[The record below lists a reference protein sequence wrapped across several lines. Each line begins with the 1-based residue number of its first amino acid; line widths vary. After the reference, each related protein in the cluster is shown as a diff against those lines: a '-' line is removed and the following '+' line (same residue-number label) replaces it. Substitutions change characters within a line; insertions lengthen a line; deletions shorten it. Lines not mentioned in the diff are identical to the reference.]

1 METSFKK
8 SHARTAALN
17 VPNPAT
23 GQCQPTPPPE
33 TPGQGWVSLCGLTA
47 PFAWV
52 LVHRSFWLGPPRVC
66 SPGLCKFWRLFGGV
80 NGNLLQEGLCHTQV
94 YFYLLEWIKIQK
106 YDNALFARLCGQSN
120 LSWVAGGRVQ
130 CPQRLNCQYL
140 SKLDMQLFSGS
151 GNTPYEST

>member
-1 METSFKK
+1 MQALLRSMFPILQQ
-8 SHARTAALN
+8 ATA
-17 VPNPAT
+17 NPRLHRRLLGKA
-23 GQCQPTPPPE
+23 GS
-33 TPGQGWVSLCGLTA
+33 VSCGLTA